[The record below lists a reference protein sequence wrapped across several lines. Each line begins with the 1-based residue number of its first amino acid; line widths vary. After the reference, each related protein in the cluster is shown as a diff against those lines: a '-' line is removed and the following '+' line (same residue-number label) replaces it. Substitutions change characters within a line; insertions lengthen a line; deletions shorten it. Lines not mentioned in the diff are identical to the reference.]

1 MHTELPK
8 GGGIC
13 FVCNEPCLPLHY
25 THPQCRIDL
34 QKIAKKE

>member
-1 MHTELPK
+1 MTKELPK

-13 FVCNEPCLPLHY
+13 VICKEPCLSLHY

-34 QKIAKKE
+34 QKIDKR